1 MNGRNK
7 GLSARTA
14 EAAGEVLDGKHR
26 GGVRRLLPFIGPA
39 FIASIA
45 YVDPG
50 NFATNIQAGSG
61 YGYLLLWVILASNL
75 MAMLIQSLA
84 AKLGIAA
91 KNNLAE
97 QCRESLPR
105 PVTLSMWVIME
116 AAAMATDLA
125 EFLGAALGFQ
135 ILFGMPLLAGG
146 IAMHVKELGCD
157 LVILCTHGSHVFTHP
172 LFGSIAQR
180 ILALNTVPVLIVKP
194 HSTTDPT
201 AFAINRIL
209 VPITTDK
216 AHPGGIEAAKSL
228 AGIISVPL
236 HVLLI
241 VERFRDIA
249 GNDVTVTRFLPSATR
264 HLLDLKA
271 DTGETYLAR
280 IRSRLEKSGLTVT
293 TSIRRNRPAEGII
306 DESRT
311 SNADLIVMSTHRRKG
326 IEAFWRGSVA
336 SKVCRRSMVPV
347 LLVPEPDFPTESTQQ
362 SAGDHS

>member
-1 MNGRNK
+1 MVHKILVPLDGTALAESAIPVAAFLANA
-7 GLSARTA
+7 LSAEVALLHVIERHRTVTVHEQRHLAGTEEA
-14 EAAGEVLDGKHR
+14 ERYLGDVRSRFFDFRSSASVHVHTRAAKDVAR
-26 GGVRRLLPFIGPA
+26 
-39 FIASIA
+39 SIA
-45 YVDPG
+45 
-50 NFATNIQAGSG
+50 
-61 YGYLLLWVILASNL
+61 L
-75 MAMLIQSLA
+75 
-84 AKLGIAA
+84 
-91 KNNLAE
+91 
-97 QCRESLPR
+97 
-105 PVTLSMWVIME
+105 
-116 AAAMATDLA
+116 
-125 EFLGAALGFQ
+125 
-135 ILFGMPLLAGG
+135 
-146 IAMHVKELGCD
+146 HVKELGCD